1 MRKFLLFLH
10 SPFLASWQPIRCPI
24 ILLRVFLRTLD
35 LTEHASPNTLQ
46 TLIHHNSQWGHV
58 IVLHAAYK
66 DPRLRPYVPAH
77 NLMEL
82 TKRVRQ
88 FLVSV
93 AHPSSALAD
102 DIRILDY
109 ATDASGLRKDI
120 AAMSRRGSRGGSR
133 GGSGG
138 AAAGSSFG
146 STGSD
151 MGSHIMRA

>member
-1 MRKFLLFLH
+1 MRKFLLF
-10 SPFLASWQPIRCPI
+10 SPVFCVLIAY
-24 ILLRVFLRTLD
+24 LLPNYSLTCLLRTLD
-35 LTEHASPNTLQ
+35 LAEHAPPNTLQ
-46 TLIHHNSQWGHV
+46 KLIHHNSQWGHV

-66 DPRLRPYVPAH
+66 DPRLRPYVPAR
-77 NLMEL
+77 NLMEV
-82 TKRVRQ
+82 TKKVRQ

-109 ATDASGLRKDI
+109 ATDASGLREDI

-138 AAAGSSFG
+138 GAAGSSFG
-146 STGSD
+146 SNGSD
-151 MGSHIMRA
+151 MGSHIIRA